1 VAELR
6 RLIDSTRSHAL
17 IEVDGGVNAETGKQ
31 LAEAG
36 ADILVAG
43 SYVFKAPDPEAA
55 ITTLC
60 NL

>member
-1 VAELR
+1 MEKLRALRAKRPELI
-6 RLIDSTRSHAL
+6 L
-17 IEVDGGVNAETGKQ
+17 EVDGGVNAETGKQ